1 MATRSV
7 VAIPAGDGWIG
18 RYVHWDG
25 SPGSRVPLLLELVA
39 RDGIDKVR
47 QTIVSDHY
55 GWSHLHP
62 EQGPEI
68 AESWY
73 QDGRFIAVPGY
84 GLAYTREQAG
94 GDEMMTDTTSD
105 PVWIEYV
112 YVLGPHSITVLH
124 GSGDKPGTGAFTLV
138 TTVRYSDALVGA

>member
-25 SPGSRVPLLLELVA
+25 SPDTRVPLLLELIA

-68 AESWY
+68 TESWY

-84 GLAYTREQAG
+84 GLAYTQEQA
-94 GDEMMTDTTSD
+94 DADPDYTDTTSD
-105 PVWIEYV
+105 PVWIEYA
-112 YVLGPHSITVLH
+112 YVLGARSITVME
-124 GSGDKPGTGAFTLV
+124 GTGDKPGTGAFRLLY
-138 TTVRYSDALVGA
+138 TVANRVLTEV

>member
-25 SPGSRVPLLLELVA
+25 SPDSRVPVLLDLIA
-39 RDGIDKVR
+39 RDGIDRVR
-47 QTIVSDHY
+47 QTIVSDNY

-84 GLAYTREQAG
+84 GLAYTREQA
-94 GDEMMTDTTSD
+94 DADPDYTDTTSD
-105 PVWIEYV
+105 PVWIEYA
-112 YVLGPHSITVLH
+112 YVLGTRTMTVLE
-124 GSGDKPGTGAFTLV
+124 GTGDKPGTGAFTLM
-138 TTVRYSDALVGA
+138 TTVRYSDALVEA

>member
-25 SPGSRVPLLLELVA
+25 SPDSRVPVLLELIA

-47 QTIVSDHY
+47 QTIVSDNY
-55 GWSHLHP
+55 GWSHLTP

-68 AESWY
+68 TESWY
-73 QDGRFIAVPGY
+73 RDGRFIAVPGY
-84 GLAYTREQAG
+84 GLAYTREQA
-94 GDEMMTDTTSD
+94 DADPNYTDTTSD
-105 PVWIEYV
+105 PVWIEYA
-112 YVLGPHSITVLH
+112 YVLGTRSITVME
-124 GSGDKPGTGAFTLV
+124 GTGDKPGTGAFRLLY
-138 TTVRYSDALVGA
+138 TVANRVLTEV